1 MSSRKAMGEVRPDD
15 NKIRIFGARR
25 ADGALGARETR
36 VEGLAL
42 PNSVESGT
50 LSVKK
55 AGIRWMSVQTRKAS
69 HQRQYGARN
78 SECSSLR
85 VIREEFPSALLR

>member
-50 LSVKK
+50 LNVKK
-55 AGIRWMSVQTRKAS
+55 AGIRGCRFKL
-69 HQRQYGARN
+69 GK
-78 SECSSLR
+78 LR
-85 VIREEFPSALLR
+85 IKDNTAPEILNAVLSA

>member
-1 MSSRKAMGEVRPDD
+1 MTTKSAFS
-15 NKIRIFGARR
+15 
-25 ADGALGARETR
+25 ALGAPMGLWARETR

-50 LSVKK
+50 LGVKK

-85 VIREEFPSALLR
+85 VIRVKFPSALLR